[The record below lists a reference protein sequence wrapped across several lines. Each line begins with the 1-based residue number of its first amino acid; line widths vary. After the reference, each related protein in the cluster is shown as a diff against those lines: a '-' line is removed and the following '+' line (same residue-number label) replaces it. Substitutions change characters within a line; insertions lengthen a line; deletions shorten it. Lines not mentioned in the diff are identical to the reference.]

1 VIGTGTNYF
10 SHVEE
15 MGSSPPAVPTANFFK
30 LTGAVCTS
38 GTPIVIPQGSF
49 VDYEGEIAVVIG
61 EPLSDVSADEVGE
74 ADISLCLANDVTAR
88 EVPTTH
94 LSLAKSAAGF
104 CPLGPARVPIREL
117 RPSEIEFVVEVN
129 GEPRQQ
135 GRADDM
141 IFSIPELVASLS
153 RAIDLRP
160 GDVILTGSPAGVGA
174 ALTPQRFL
182 DAGDVVRVTSP
193 QLGVLENRFV
203 AAAPSRMNS

>member
-1 VIGTGTNYF
+1 
-10 SHVEE
+10 
-15 MGSSPPAVPTANFFK
+15 
-30 LTGAVCTS
+30 
-38 GTPIVIPQGSF
+38 
-49 VDYEGEIAVVIG
+49 
-61 EPLSDVSADEVGE
+61 
-74 ADISLCLANDVTAR
+74 
-88 EVPTTH
+88 
-94 LSLAKSAAGF
+94 
-104 CPLGPARVPIREL
+104 
-117 RPSEIEFVVEVN
+117 
-129 GEPRQQ
+129 
-135 GRADDM
+135 M